1 MHFKAWLDEAEGKV
15 TAGSYIG
22 KAIKYTLNQWPKL
35 MRYSED
41 GELGIDNN
49 ITERD
54 IRPFTTGRKNWLFS
68 KSVNGAQASAILYS
82 IVMTCRANDINPYYY
97 FVHLFKTLP
106 NRDEGDDDFTDLM
119 PWNVQLDFDYS

>member
-1 MHFKAWLDEAEGKV
+1 LPILTKFKGWLD
-15 TAGSYIG
+15 
-22 KAIKYTLNQWPKL
+22 
-35 MRYSED
+35 D
-41 GELGIDNN
+41 GHLGIDKN

-68 KSVNGAQASAILYS
+68 QSVNGAQASTTLYS

-97 FVHLFKTLP
+97 FLHLFKALP
-106 NRDEGDDDFTDLM
+106 NRQSDDDLTNLM